1 MFVDLQFCDLT
12 TLTSIKATVEDLEP
26 PSALSTH
33 PNTRLGSALMSA
45 FEREFSHL
53 TVIDSDTKALLGY
66 ISIPK
71 LREKLERAQV
81 KEEDT
86 VEKAMLK
93 FQRKGKAYKL
103 ITMDT
108 PLEEL
113 EDFFQGGLTGKPEDF
128 AVVTDPA
135 RRFVLGVATR
145 ADLEEFAKRRP
156 A

>member
-1 MFVDLQFCDLT
+1 MT
-12 TLTSIKATVEDLEP
+12 
-26 PSALSTH
+26 
-33 PNTRLGSALMSA
+33 LGSALMAA

-53 TVIDSDTKALLGY
+53 TVIDQHSKALLGY
-66 ISIPK
+66 ISIAK
-71 LREKLERAQV
+71 LREKLERGQV
-81 KEEDT
+81 REDDP

-93 FQRKGKAYKL
+93 FKRKGKAYQL
-103 ITMDT
+103 ITMET

-113 EDFFQGGLTGKPEDF
+113 EHFFEGGQTGQKEDF

-145 ADLEEFAKRRP
+145 ADLEEFARRRP

>member
-1 MFVDLQFCDLT
+1 
-12 TLTSIKATVEDLEP
+12 
-26 PSALSTH
+26 
-33 PNTRLGSALMSA
+33 MSA

-53 TVIDSDTKALLGY
+53 TVIDPDTKALLGY
-66 ISIPK
+66 ISISA

-81 KEEDT
+81 REDDT
-86 VEKAMLK
+86 VEKAMLR
-93 FQRKGKAYKL
+93 FQRKGKAYRL

-113 EDFFQGGLTGKPEDF
+113 EDFFEGGQTGKKEEF
-128 AVVTDPA
+128 AVVTDAA

-145 ADLEEFAKRRP
+145 SDLEEFVKRRP